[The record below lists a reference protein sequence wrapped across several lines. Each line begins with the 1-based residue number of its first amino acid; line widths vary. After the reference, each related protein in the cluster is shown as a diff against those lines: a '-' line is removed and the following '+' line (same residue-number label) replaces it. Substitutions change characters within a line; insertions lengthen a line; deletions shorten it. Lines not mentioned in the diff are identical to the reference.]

1 LAATIVA
8 LSLLP
13 VTTPAQA
20 QGDAATTKACTAD
33 KSPKIAEIKQRGVL
47 RWALGIA
54 APFGAK
60 DAENNY
66 IGADP
71 GSAQELADILGVKLE
86 LKDYSYNLLP
96 PTVAAGLA
104 DIAGT
109 LYVTEERRKA
119 LDFSIPW
126 QQDGQLLATLD
137 SRTEFSSLAD
147 LNKPGVR
154 IVTRIGSGQVELAK
168 KLLPNA
174 QIITA
179 EITPG
184 GEAQYLLTNQA
195 DATIIDAISSPLL
208 QKASGGAKI
217 KMIGASGVVTRFP
230 PDDHDL
236 FEPFDNG
243 FGIAK
248 GDPGFIACLNAWV
261 ADGVASGRF
270 HTRFVA
276 AVEALIH

>member
-184 GEAQYLLTNQA
+184 GEAQDDRRVGSRHPLSARRSRPVRAFRQWLWHRQGRSRLYCLPQRLGSGRRGKRTVSHPVRGGRGSTYPLEPYLLK
-195 DATIIDAISSPLL
+195 SSVNR
-208 QKASGGAKI
+208 
-217 KMIGASGVVTRFP
+217 GV
-230 PDDHDL
+230 
-236 FEPFDNG
+236 
-243 FGIAK
+243 
-248 GDPGFIACLNAWV
+248 
-261 ADGVASGRF
+261 
-270 HTRFVA
+270 
-276 AVEALIH
+276 